1 MPALLGKLVLVTGAG
16 SGIGRAAC
24 QLFSKEGA
32 KVIAAD
38 IDLNRA
44 QNTVALL
51 NDIDEHLPL
60 QVDVTN
66 LQNVGLSLKKIMKRF
81 SNPPTVVVNSAGIT
95 RDNFL
100 LKMSEEDFNAVI
112 NTNLNGTFNIMQ
124 TFGNALANMDPSP
137 GGSFINIASIAGKI
151 ANIGQSNYNASKVG
165 VEALTKTAAK
175 EWGKFNIR
183 CNVLLPG
190 FIRTPMVETVPD
202 KVIEGILRQVPLRRM
217 GKPSE
222 IAEVIVFL
230 ASDKSSYVNGATIEI
245 TGGFF

>member
-1 MPALLGKLVLVTGAG
+1 
-16 SGIGRAAC
+16 
-24 QLFSKEGA
+24 
-32 KVIAAD
+32 
-38 IDLNRA
+38 
-44 QNTVALL
+44 
-51 NDIDEHLPL
+51 
-60 QVDVTN
+60 
-66 LQNVGLSLKKIMKRF
+66 
-81 SNPPTVVVNSAGIT
+81 
-95 RDNFL
+95 
-100 LKMSEEDFNAVI
+100 
-112 NTNLNGTFNIMQ
+112 MQ

-217 GKPSE
+217 GKPSG
-222 IAEVIVFL
+222 
-230 ASDKSSYVNGATIEI
+230 KY
-245 TGGFF
+245 